1 MMNKIITL
9 MLLLAAT
16 VIASN
21 SVYAAGSNT
30 DTANQSVE
38 QIITE
43 KIELLTS
50 EGVPLEE
57 AVKAVTRRLA
67 ESISIQQNLDLVT
80 SIYAALAKVAE
91 ESGAGINS
99 ESYQAAMAATSA
111 LLINDFGI
119 SEGSVVE
126 LAIAAKID
134 PVTVTRSLPRG
145 GEITADST
153 PQTSDKA
160 RAAALKG
167 IITTNTARSG
177 GGAGS
182 PAS

>member
-1 MMNKIITL
+1 MNRLITL
-9 MLLLAAT
+9 ILVLAAT

-21 SVYAAGSNT
+21 SVYAASNA
-30 DTANQSVE
+30 DAANQTVE
-38 QIITE
+38 QIITD
-43 KIELLTS
+43 KIELLTT

-67 ESISIQQNLDLVT
+67 ESISIQQNPDLIT
-80 SIYAALAKVAE
+80 SIYAALTKAAE
-91 ESGAGINS
+91 DSGAGINS

-134 PVTVTRSLPRG
+134 AVTVTRSLPRG
-145 GEITADST
+145 GETTASST

-160 RAAALKG
+160 KAAALKG